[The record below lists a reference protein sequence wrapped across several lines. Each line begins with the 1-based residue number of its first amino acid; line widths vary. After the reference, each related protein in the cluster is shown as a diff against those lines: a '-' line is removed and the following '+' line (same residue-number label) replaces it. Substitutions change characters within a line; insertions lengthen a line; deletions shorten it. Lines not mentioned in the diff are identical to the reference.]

1 LPAVGS
7 GRSKKEAKHDAA
19 TCILKRLNM
28 LGNLSTQERCLD
40 EAIQVPDVPSPYK
53 DMLQENAVGALQEL
67 CMTHEI
73 QIPEY
78 KVIGDEGPPHAK
90 QFTIMCQVSKLEES
104 GLFIYPSSQTS
115 YEYAAFFI
123 RLQCGNQIMGG
134 HNERPHHLY
143 SLW

>member
-19 TCILKRLNM
+19 TCILKRLNQ
-28 LGNLSTQERCLD
+28 LENSSTQEPGPD
-40 EAIQVPDVPSPYK
+40 EVIHIPDIPSPYK
-53 DMLQENAVGALQEL
+53 DMLHDNAVGALQEL

-90 QFTIMCQVSKLEES
+90 QFTIMCQVSKLVES
-104 GLFIYPSSQTS
+104 GSFIYPSSQTS
-115 YEYAAFFI
+115 YECAAFFI
-123 RLQCGNQIMGG
+123 
-134 HNERPHHLY
+134 
-143 SLW
+143 

>member
-1 LPAVGS
+1 LPAIGS

-19 TCILKRLNM
+19 KCILTRLNQPGISSAPEPDPEEM
-28 LGNLSTQERCLD
+28 LHVMD
-40 EAIQVPDVPSPYK
+40 IDSPYK

-90 QFTIMCQVSKLEES
+90 QFTVMCQVSRLEES
-104 GLFIYPSSQTS
+104 GLFIYP
-115 YEYAAFFI
+115 
-123 RLQCGNQIMGG
+123 
-134 HNERPHHLY
+134 
-143 SLW
+143 